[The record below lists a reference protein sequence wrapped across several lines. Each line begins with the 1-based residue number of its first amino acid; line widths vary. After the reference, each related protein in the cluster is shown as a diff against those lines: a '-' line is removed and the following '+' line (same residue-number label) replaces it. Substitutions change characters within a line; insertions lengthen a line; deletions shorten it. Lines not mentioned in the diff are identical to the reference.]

1 MSAARPLGWVDV
13 LVRFGGQPVPWGG
26 KVMEAEE
33 AGPLCTQRPDAL
45 SIWAPAGSC
54 WRAFGLVAM
63 CKSAAPEACLVLTD
77 ELPPLDL
84 VPHDGRVAV
93 VDGRSPGTARAGAAA
108 FTCADLRSDRIFRLL
123 LEGRARRRPE
133 LEPLL
138 RLHLLART
146 EHGSGI
152 LDRWRD
158 VTPVLFR
165 GGLGAMMPDCLR
177 AALDELRHAARCSEH
192 AITGGFHALDL
203 VVRRPSE
210 WEIGARTYLRLAAS
224 HAPRAMAALERWLDR
239 SAGWDRAPAL
249 TQELRR
255 LAAARV
261 LHRLVDDPWLRER
274 DVEHLLVEGPG
285 S

>member
-1 MSAARPLGWVDV
+1 
-13 LVRFGGQPVPWGG
+13 
-26 KVMEAEE
+26 
-33 AGPLCTQRPDAL
+33 
-45 SIWAPAGSC
+45 
-54 WRAFGLVAM
+54 
-63 CKSAAPEACLVLTD
+63 
-77 ELPPLDL
+77 
-84 VPHDGRVAV
+84 
-93 VDGRSPGTARAGAAA
+93 
-108 FTCADLRSDRIFRLL
+108 
-123 LEGRARRRPE
+123 
-133 LEPLL
+133 
-138 RLHLLART
+138 
-146 EHGSGI
+146 
-152 LDRWRD
+152 
-158 VTPVLFR
+158 
-165 GGLGAMMPDCLR
+165 MMPDCLR
-177 AALDELRHAARCSEH
+177 ADLDELRHAARCSEH